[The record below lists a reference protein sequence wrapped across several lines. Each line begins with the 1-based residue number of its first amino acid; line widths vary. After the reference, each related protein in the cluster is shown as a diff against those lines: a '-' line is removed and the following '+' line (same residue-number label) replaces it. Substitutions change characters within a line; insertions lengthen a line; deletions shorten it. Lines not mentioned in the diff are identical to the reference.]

1 MKFKILHTNDVH
13 SRFENFAKVSKKI
26 KELRDENTLVL
37 DAGDFN
43 DFMRLEL
50 QGTNGQAGAELISA
64 AGYDAISI
72 GNNEG
77 FAGIEPCEILATS
90 GSTPFLSCNNYK
102 FEQFKDEF
110 KKEYLISLNGVK
122 RSIVILKGGVRFLI
136 IGASP
141 FGIMNQFLILANMFA
156 TDPREEIKKEMEAN
170 KGKYDICILLS
181 HCGIKFDMEIASE
194 IEGIDIIIGGHSHT
208 LMENAERIGNTIIH
222 QSGCFAEQLGV
233 LEFEIINSEIVKFSS
248 ENIKLQDTEE
258 DETIINILKRNKEKA
273 IVNLSRPLYEI
284 EKSLWNDIV
293 EENPI
298 SNLLADALKDVLECE
313 IGLIN
318 SGVLNGGIK
327 KGPVSKKKLLEICP
341 SPLNPTYMEIKGKHL
356 REAFQNSLD
365 ADFCMQDGKGPG
377 FRGKYLGR
385 LHLSGGVIEY
395 KDRKISNI
403 LINGRPLEDERMYT
417 VATSDYLQRGTG
429 YESLSNNENRK
440 YNEEYLRDTLREYL
454 CRNEFITR
462 AFEDRWK
469 RK

>member
-1 MKFKILHTNDVH
+1 VYFKILHTNDIH
-13 SRFENFAKVSKKI
+13 SRFENFAKASKKI

-50 QGTNGQAGAELISA
+50 QGTNGKAGAELISA
-64 AGYDAISI
+64 AGYDAISV

-77 FAGIEPCEILATS
+77 FSGIEPCEVLATS
-90 GSTPFLSCNNYK
+90 GSTTFLSCNIYK
-102 FEQFKDEF
+102 FEQFKEEF
-110 KKEYLISLNGVK
+110 IKEDLKALDGVK
-122 RSIVILKGGVRFLI
+122 RSVVIEKGGVKFLI

-141 FGIMNQFLILANMFA
+141 FGTMNQFLILSNMWA
-156 TDPREEIKKEMEAN
+156 TNPKEEIEKEIEVHRD
-170 KGKYDICILLS
+170 KYDICILLS
-181 HCGIKFDMEIASE
+181 HCGINFDMEIAPT
-194 IEGIDIIIGGHSHT
+194 IDGIDIIIGGHSHT
-208 LMENAERIGNTIIH
+208 LMEKAEKVGNTIIH
-222 QSGCFAEQLGV
+222 QSGSFAEHLGI
-233 LEFEIINSEIVKFSS
+233 LEFEVNESNIVNYNGN
-248 ENIKLQDTEE
+248 NIKLQDTEE
-258 DETIINILKRNKEKA
+258 DETIINILKSNKEKA
-273 IVNLSRPLYEI
+273 IVNLSKPLYEI
-284 EKSLWNDIV
+284 EESLWNDIT

-298 SNLLADALKDVLECE
+298 SNLLADALKDVLNCE

-356 REAFQNSLD
+356 REAFQMSLD
-365 ADFCMQDGKGPG
+365 ADFCMQDGRGPG
-377 FRGKYLGR
+377 FRGKYLGK

-395 KDRKISNI
+395 KDRKVSKI
-403 LINGRPLEDERMYT
+403 LIDGNPLDDEKIYT

-429 YESLSNNENRK
+429 YESLSNNINRK

-454 CRNEFITR
+454 CKNEYITK